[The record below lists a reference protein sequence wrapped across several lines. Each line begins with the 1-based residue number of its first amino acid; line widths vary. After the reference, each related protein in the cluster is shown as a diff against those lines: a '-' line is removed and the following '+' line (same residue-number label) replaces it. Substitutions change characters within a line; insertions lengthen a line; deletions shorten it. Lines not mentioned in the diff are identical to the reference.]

1 MRPPSPRPS
10 SLQEVP
16 ETFGPDTFRLI
27 AREVL
32 RLEIE
37 DDQMEPLRSLVNGL
51 SAELAPMTLLDL
63 DGIEPDVAFALDPEG
78 WPR

>member
-1 MRPPSPRPS
+1 MRTPSPRPS
-10 SLQEVP
+10 PQEVP
-16 ETFGPDTFRLI
+16 ETFGPDAFRLI

-51 SAELAPMTLLDL
+51 SAELSPMTLLDL